1 MLDFTPPQAS
11 NASIQNLSFVKE
23 SPMIKKPFTLI
34 GAAIVLAFAASA
46 PAFAKVDVEAAKALA
61 KADDCLKCHA
71 ADKEKKGPSMKEIA
85 DKYRGKPDGVE
96 KAIKNMTEAMEVELR
111 PKGSGKKEKH
121 KVISTKKP
129 EELKNMA
136 DWYLSH

>member
-1 MLDFTPPQAS
+1 MT
-11 NASIQNLSFVKE
+11 
-23 SPMIKKPFTLI
+23 KKPFTLI
-34 GAAIVLAFAASA
+34 AAAVAIVMSASA
-46 PAFAKVDVEAAKALA
+46 PAFAKVDEEAAKALA
-61 KADDCLKCHA
+61 KSNDCLKCHA

-85 DKYRGKPDGVE
+85 DKYRGKADGQE

-121 KVISTKKP
+121 KVIDTKDQK
-129 EELKNMA
+129 EIKNLA

>member
-1 MLDFTPPQAS
+1 
-11 NASIQNLSFVKE
+11 
-23 SPMIKKPFTLI
+23 MIKKPFTLI
-34 GAAIVLAFAASA
+34 GAAIVLAFVGSMPASA
-46 PAFAKVDVEAAKALA
+46 AVDVEAAKALA

-71 ADKEKKGPSMKEIA
+71 AEKEKKGPSMKEIA
-85 DKYRGKPDGVE
+85 DKYRGKPEGQE

>member
-1 MLDFTPPQAS
+1 MCSSDLE
-11 NASIQNLSFVKE
+11 N
-23 SPMIKKPFTLI
+23 PMTRKPFTLF
-34 GAAIVLAFAASA
+34 GVAVALAMAASV
-46 PAFAKVDVEAAKALA
+46 PAYAKVDVEAAKALA

-71 ADKEKKGPSMKEIA
+71 AEKEKKGPSMKEIA
-85 DKYRGKPDGVE
+85 DKYRGKPEGQE

>member
-1 MLDFTPPQAS
+1 M
-11 NASIQNLSFVKE
+11 N
-23 SPMIKKPFTLI
+23 KKPLSLI
-34 GAAIVLAFAASA
+34 GAAMVLAMAASA

-85 DKYRGKPDGVE
+85 DKYRGKADGQE

>member
-1 MLDFTPPQAS
+1 
-11 NASIQNLSFVKE
+11 
-23 SPMIKKPFTLI
+23 MIKKPFTLLA
-34 GAAIVLAFAASA
+34 AAIALVLVAATSA
-46 PAFAKVDVEAAKALA
+46 NAAVDVEAAKALA

-71 ADKEKKGPSMKEIA
+71 AEKEKKGPSMKEIA
-85 DKYRGKPDGVE
+85 DKYRGKPEGQE
-96 KAIKNMTEAMEVELR
+96 KAIKNMTEALEVELR